1 MIDDEPLSEETLATI
16 ERSLKEY
23 REGIYY
29 SHEEILADLGVAE
42 DPDTSELVD
51 ISVLSQTDQKSLKKN
66 KDQKYANSKTDA

>member
-66 KDQKYANSKTDA
+66 KDQKYANSETDA